1 MDNELEVH
9 LHGGLDEFASQDKK
23 STIKVANNATVRDV
37 CKEVGL
43 SKKEVYLVSI
53 DGKQA
58 KFERE
63 ISDGKKLDIYPV
75 FGGG

>member
-1 MDNELEVH
+1 MVNELEVH
-9 LHGGLDEFASQDKK
+9 LHGGLDEFANRDKVN
-23 STIKVANNATVRDV
+23 IIQVASDVTVQDV
-37 CKEVGL
+37 CRKVGL